1 MAQTAGLFASVK
13 TLAST
18 LLGIAQTRLEL
29 LASEMEEDRLRM
41 ARLMFLSLLA
51 FFFFCLGM
59 VLITLLIIAVFWD
72 TYRLLTIG
80 LIAAIYIGFA
90 VGLAIYVMRELRRK
104 PKLFSA
110 SLAEFVKDRAMLE
123 PSE

>member
-29 LASEMEEDRLRM
+29 LSNEMEEDRLRM
-41 ARLMFLSLLA
+41 TRLLFLSLLA

-80 LIAAIYIGFA
+80 LIATIYIGFA
-90 VGLAIYVMRELRRK
+90 AGLAVYVMRELRRK

-110 SLAEFVKDRAMLE
+110 SLAEFIKDRAMLE

>member
-1 MAQTAGLFASVK
+1 MAQNAGLFASVK

-41 ARLMFLSLLA
+41 TRLLFYSLLA

-90 VGLAIYVMRELRRK
+90 AGLAIYVMRELRRK

-110 SLAEFVKDRAMLE
+110 SLAEFIKDRAMLE

>member
-80 LIAAIYIGFA
+80 LIAAIYIGLA
-90 VGLAIYVMRELRRK
+90 VGLAVYVMRELRRK

-110 SLAEFVKDRAMLE
+110 SLAEFIKDRAMLE

>member
-72 TYRLLTIG
+72 TYRLLTIA

-110 SLAEFVKDRAMLE
+110 SLAEFIKDRAMLE

>member
-72 TYRLLTIG
+72 TYRLLTIA